1 MAWLIIGAIAVLILL
16 VLQRFDLLAS
26 PPFDTGQPPRKAINL
41 APLPPRFVVLD
52 LETTGLDPVRNEII
66 EIGAIRVNRDSG
78 IHDTFR
84 TLVKPVRHIPKNITQ
99 INGISQEMV
108 DSEGMPLEQ
117 AIKEF
122 AAFIG
127 DLPLVTFNADF
138 DMAFL
143 RKAAN

>member
-1 MAWLIIGAIAVLILL
+1 
-16 VLQRFDLLAS
+16 
-26 PPFDTGQPPRKAINL
+26 
-41 APLPPRFVVLD
+41 
-52 LETTGLDPVRNEII
+52 
-66 EIGAIRVNRDSG
+66 
-78 IHDTFR
+78 
-84 TLVKPVRHIPKNITQ
+84 
-99 INGISQEMV
+99 MV